1 MAKPVQTRA
10 SVSIGS
16 SLSEGRMLELA
27 EKSSSAVDDNVGRI
41 RLESR
46 AAHSEIF
53 SLRDH
58 FEGHELMRFEV
69 TTTRSVGRT
78 TARTAIT
85 SFTVKEGGIA
95 SLVPMAKRKLA
106 GFSAYEAF
114 MDQYVSAVVAEDRE
128 AIVTLVDGKD

>member
-16 SLSEGRMLELA
+16 GLGEARMLELA
-27 EKSSSAVDDNVGRI
+27 EKASTNVDDAAGRI
-41 RLESR
+41 RLETRGPHATS
-46 AAHSEIF
+46 F
-53 SLRDH
+53 SVRDH
-58 FEGHELMRFEV
+58 VEGREVMRFDVV
-69 TTTRSVGRT
+69 TDRSIGRT

-85 SFTVKEGGIA
+85 SFQVKEGGVA
-95 SLVPMAKRKLA
+95 ALVPMAKKKLI

-114 MDQYVSAVVAEDRE
+114 LDWYVSAVVAEDRD